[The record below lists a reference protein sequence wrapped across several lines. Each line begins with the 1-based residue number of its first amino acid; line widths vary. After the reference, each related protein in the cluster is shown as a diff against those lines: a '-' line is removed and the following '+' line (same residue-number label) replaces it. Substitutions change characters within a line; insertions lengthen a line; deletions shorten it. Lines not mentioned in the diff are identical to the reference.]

1 MYTHAHII
9 PIANPIPAAAA
20 ESLRIA
26 VVARDRLSR
35 AGLVALLGAFDDL
48 IVEELDVDD
57 FLASRIRV
65 MRPDALL
72 ADAAPAPPPRVMP
85 PDALLADGDAG
96 DLRNLEAAG
105 VVLLDDPSLAAE
117 TLANGA
123 RGILMRDASPQRIRA
138 ALIAAS
144 EGIIVIDDA
153 LAGAVLQQSRR
164 AHELIEP
171 LTARELEVMQLL
183 ASGQTNK
190 EIANRLGV
198 TEHTVKFHVNSIL
211 GKLGVATRTEAVV
224 HVARLDIVML

>member
-48 IVEELDVDD
+48 IVEDLDVDA

-65 MRPDALL
+65 MR
-72 ADAAPAPPPRVMP
+72 

-153 LAGAVLQQSRR
+153 LAGAVLQQSRH

-190 EIANRLGV
+190 EIAHRLGV

-224 HVARLDIVML
+224 HAARLGIVML

>member
-1 MYTHAHII
+1 MYTHAHIL
-9 PIANPIPAAAA
+9 PIANPIPSASA
-20 ESLRIA
+20 ESIRIA

-35 AGLVALLGAFDDL
+35 AGLAALLGAFDDL

-65 MRPDALL
+65 LRPDAI
-72 ADAAPAPPPRVMP
+72 
-85 PDALLADGDAG
+85 LADGDAG
-96 DLRNLEAAG
+96 DLRLLEAAG
-105 VVLLDDPSLAAE
+105 VVLLDDPALAAE
-117 TLANGA
+117 TLAAGA

-153 LAGAVLQQSRR
+153 LANAVLQQTRPMYD
-164 AHELIEP
+164 LVEP

-190 EIANRLGV
+190 EIANRMGV

-224 HVARLDIVML
+224 HAARLGIVML

>member
-1 MYTHAHII
+1 MYTQARIL
-9 PIANPIPAAAA
+9 PIAHPIPSVTA
-20 ESLRIA
+20 ESIRIA

-35 AGLVALLGAFDDL
+35 AGLAALLGAFDDL
-48 IVEELDVDD
+48 VVEELDADD

-65 MRPDALL
+65 MRPDAI
-72 ADAAPAPPPRVMP
+72 
-85 PDALLADGDAG
+85 LADGDIG
-96 DLRNLEAAG
+96 DLHALEAAG
-105 VVLLDDPSLAAE
+105 VVLLDDASLAAE
-117 TLANGA
+117 TLAAGA

-153 LAGAVLQQSRR
+153 LAGAVLQQSRPM
-164 AHELIEP
+164 HDLVEP

-190 EIANRLGV
+190 EIAQRLGV
-198 TEHTVKFHVNSIL
+198 TEHTVKFHVNGIL

-224 HVARLDIVML
+224 HAARLGIVML

>member
-1 MYTHAHII
+1 MYTHAHIL
-9 PIANPIPAAAA
+9 PIANPIPTAAVAPI
-20 ESLRIA
+20 RIA

-48 IVEELDVDD
+48 TVEELDVDD

-65 MRPDALL
+65 MRPDAI
-72 ADAAPAPPPRVMP
+72 
-85 PDALLADGDAG
+85 LADGDAG

-105 VVLLDDPSLAAE
+105 VVLLDDPTLAAE

-153 LAGAVLQQSRR
+153 LAGAVLQQSRP
-164 AHELIEP
+164 AMDLIEP

-190 EIANRLGV
+190 EIAQRLGV

-224 HVARLDIVML
+224 HAARLGIVML

>member
-1 MYTHAHII
+1 MYTHAHIL
-9 PIANPIPAAAA
+9 PIANPIPSASA
-20 ESLRIA
+20 ESIRIA

-65 MRPDALL
+65 MRPDAILC
-72 ADAAPAPPPRVMP
+72 
-85 PDALLADGDAG
+85 DGEAG
-96 DLRNLEAAG
+96 DLRLLEAAG

-117 TLANGA
+117 TLAAGA

-153 LAGAVLQQSRR
+153 LATNVLQQSRPP
-164 AHELIEP
+164 HELVEP
-171 LTARELEVMQLL
+171 LTAREAEVMQLL
-183 ASGQTNK
+183 ASGRTNK
-190 EIANRLGV
+190 EIAQRLGV

-224 HVARLDIVML
+224 HAARLGIVML

>member
-65 MRPDALL
+65 MRPDAI
-72 ADAAPAPPPRVMP
+72 
-85 PDALLADGDAG
+85 LADGDAG

-190 EIANRLGV
+190 EIAHRLGV

-224 HVARLDIVML
+224 HAARLGIVML

>member
-65 MRPDALL
+65 MRPDA
-72 ADAAPAPPPRVMP
+72 M
-85 PDALLADGDAG
+85 LADGDAG

-105 VVLLDDPSLAAE
+105 VVLIDDPSLAAE

-153 LAGAVLQQSRR
+153 LASAVLQQSRP
-164 AHELIEP
+164 AYELVEP

-190 EIANRLGV
+190 EIAQRLGV

-224 HVARLDIVML
+224 HAARLGIVML

>member
-1 MYTHAHII
+1 MYTHAHIL
-9 PIANPIPAAAA
+9 PIANPIPSASD
-20 ESLRIA
+20 ESIRVA

-35 AGLVALLGAFDDL
+35 AGLAALLGAFDDL

-65 MRPDALL
+65 MRPDAI
-72 ADAAPAPPPRVMP
+72 
-85 PDALLADGDAG
+85 LADGDAG
-96 DLRNLEAAG
+96 DLRLLEAAG
-105 VVLLDDPSLAAE
+105 VVLLDDPALAAE
-117 TLANGA
+117 TLAAGA

-144 EGIIVIDDA
+144 EGIIAIDDA
-153 LAGAVLQQSRR
+153 LANAVLQQTRPM
-164 AHELIEP
+164 HDLVEP

-190 EIANRLGV
+190 EIANRMGV

-224 HVARLDIVML
+224 HAARLGIVML

>member
-1 MYTHAHII
+1 MYTQARIL
-9 PIANPIPAAAA
+9 PIANPIPSAAA
-20 ESLRIA
+20 ESIRVA

-35 AGLVALLGAFDDL
+35 AGLAALLGAFDDL
-48 IVEELDVDD
+48 IVDELDADD

-65 MRPDALL
+65 LNPDAILC
-72 ADAAPAPPPRVMP
+72 
-85 PDALLADGDAG
+85 DGDTG
-96 DLRNLEAAG
+96 DLRLLDAAA
-105 VVLLDDPSLAAE
+105 VVLLDDASFAGE
-117 TLANGA
+117 TLAAGA

-138 ALIAAS
+138 GLIAAS
-144 EGIIVIDDA
+144 EGIIVIDDG
-153 LAGAVLQQSRR
+153 LARAVLQQSRPM
-164 AHELIEP
+164 HDLVEP

-224 HVARLDIVML
+224 HAARLGIVML

>member
-1 MYTHAHII
+1 MYTHAHIL
-9 PIANPIPAAAA
+9 PIANPIPSASA
-20 ESLRIA
+20 ESIRIA

-65 MRPDALL
+65 MRPDAILC
-72 ADAAPAPPPRVMP
+72 
-85 PDALLADGDAG
+85 DGEAG
-96 DLRNLEAAG
+96 DLRLLEAAG
-105 VVLLDDPSLAAE
+105 VVLLDEPSLAAE
-117 TLANGA
+117 TLAAGA

-153 LAGAVLQQSRR
+153 LATNVLQQSRPP
-164 AHELIEP
+164 HELVEP
-171 LTARELEVMQLL
+171 LTAREAEVMQLL
-183 ASGQTNK
+183 ASGRTNK
-190 EIANRLGV
+190 EIAQRLGV

-224 HVARLDIVML
+224 HAARLGIVML